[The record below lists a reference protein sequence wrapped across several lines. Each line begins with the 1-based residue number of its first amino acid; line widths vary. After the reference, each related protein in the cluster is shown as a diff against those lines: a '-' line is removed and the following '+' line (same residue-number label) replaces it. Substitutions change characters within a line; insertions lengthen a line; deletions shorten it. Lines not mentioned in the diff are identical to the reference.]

1 VAVLL
6 KLIGKASMSIH
17 KRNEFKKETS
27 SIVLTVQINDKNIN
41 QRIVHVYLNMYQFS
55 YVN

>member
-6 KLIGKASMSIH
+6 KLISKASMSIH
-17 KRNEFKKETS
+17 KRNKFNKETS
-27 SIVLTVQINDKNIN
+27 SIGLIVQINDKNIN
-41 QRIVHVYLNMYQFS
+41 QRSVLVYLNMYQFS